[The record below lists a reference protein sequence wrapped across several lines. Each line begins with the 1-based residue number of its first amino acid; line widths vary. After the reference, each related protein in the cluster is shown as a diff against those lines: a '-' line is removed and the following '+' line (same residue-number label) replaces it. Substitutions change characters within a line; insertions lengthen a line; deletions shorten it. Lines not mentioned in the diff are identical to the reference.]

1 MLLRM
6 ADVRTYRKEG
16 IDMVLK
22 QRSAIGLF
30 VLALVGIACWM
41 LPTTAQ
47 ARTIN
52 VAPTGSTTA
61 IQNAINEAAP
71 GDTISVA
78 PGTYSGPTI
87 SVKTSG
93 LTITGSAAA
102 IIDAKGNTYGI
113 TVGKKLEFEPGPTCP
128 AREVSNFRISGL
140 TVENATIGIFLFSV
154 DKFQVVGGNYLN
166 NAEYG
171 IFPRCSHE
179 GLISGNSGV
188 GGNDATIYVGEDE
201 QTVVENNG
209 LTNGEFGIELENTD
223 NSVVRNN
230 LLTTNTS
237 GIFVIVLPGLPK
249 SATET
254 ALIEGNVVQKNN
266 RPNPFPPVCTAPGT
280 PPGCQ
285 PFFDDKQL
293 LPSGTG
299 ILNVGGHKVTIT
311 NNNVTSNN
319 TVGVGVVENPFGFGS
334 SNETRITNNLIQ
346 QNGKSPDPR
355 TSGAGDI
362 VYLDNPANGSC
373 ISGNV
378 FKTSFFPF
386 GEPPACT

>member
-1 MLLRM
+1 
-6 ADVRTYRKEG
+6 
-16 IDMVLK
+16 MVLK
-22 QRSAIGLF
+22 HRSAVRLF
-30 VLALVGIACWM
+30 VLALVGIACWV
-41 LPTTAQ
+41 LPATAQ
-47 ARTIN
+47 ARTIS

-102 IIDAKGNTYGI
+102 IINAKGNTYGI
-113 TVGKKLEFEPGPTCP
+113 TVGKKLAFEGTPQAPTCP
-128 AREVSNFRISGL
+128 AREVSNFTISGL
-140 TVENATIGIFLFSV
+140 TVENAEIGIFLFSV
-154 DKFQVVGGNYLN
+154 DKFQVSAGNYLN
-166 NAEYG
+166 NTEYG
-171 IFPRCSHE
+171 IFPRCSRN
-179 GLISGNSGV
+179 GLISGNSGG

-201 QTVVENNG
+201 NTVVENNG
-209 LTNGEFGIELENTD
+209 LTNGEFGVELENTD

-230 LLTTNTS
+230 LATTNTA
-237 GIFVIVLPGLPK
+237 GVFVIVLPGLPK
-249 SATET
+249 GSTET
-254 ALIEGNVVQKNN
+254 ALIEGNNVNKNN
-266 RPNPFPPVCTAPGT
+266 RPNPFPPVTCTSPGT

-285 PFFDDKQL
+285 EFFDDKQL

-299 ILNVGGHKVTIT
+299 ILNVGGQKVTIR

-319 TVGVGVVENPFGFGS
+319 TVGVGVVEDPLTEPTIS

-355 TSGAGDI
+355 TSGSGDI

>member
-1 MLLRM
+1 
-6 ADVRTYRKEG
+6 
-16 IDMVLK
+16 MVLK
-22 QRSAIGLF
+22 RRRAVRL
-30 VLALVGIACWM
+30 LVVAVAGIAWWM
-41 LPTTAQ
+41 LPATAQ

-78 PGTYSGPTI
+78 SGTYSGPTI

-102 IIDAKGNTYGI
+102 IINAKGNTYGI
-113 TVGKKLEFEPGPTCP
+113 TVGKKLEFEETPTGPVCP
-128 AREVSNFRISGL
+128 AREVSNFKISGL
-140 TVENATIGIFLFSV
+140 TVENAEIGIFLFSV
-154 DKFQVVGGNYLN
+154 DKFQVAGGIYVN
-166 NAEYG
+166 NTEYG
-171 IFPRCSHE
+171 IFPRCSRD
-179 GLISGNSGV
+179 GLISGNSGG

-201 QTVVENNG
+201 NTTVENNG
-209 LTNGEFGIELENTD
+209 LTNGEFGVELENTN

-230 LLTTNTS
+230 LATTNTA

-249 SATET
+249 GSTET
-254 ALIEGNVVQKNN
+254 ALIEGNNVNKNN
-266 RPNPFPPVCTAPGT
+266 RPNPFPPVTCTSPGT

-285 PFFDDKQL
+285 EFFDDKQL

-299 ILNVGGHKVTIT
+299 ILNVGGQKVTIR

-319 TVGVGVVENPFGFGS
+319 TVGVGVVEDSLTSPTIS

-355 TSGAGDI
+355 TSGSGDI

>member
-1 MLLRM
+1 
-6 ADVRTYRKEG
+6 
-16 IDMVLK
+16 MVLK
-22 QRSAIGLF
+22 QRSAVRLF
-30 VLALVGIACWM
+30 VLALVGSACWM
-41 LPTTAQ
+41 LPATAQ

-78 PGTYSGPTI
+78 SGTYSGPTI

-102 IIDAKGNTYGI
+102 IINAKGNTYGI
-113 TVGKKLEFEPGPTCP
+113 TVGKKLEFEGTPAGPVCP
-128 AREVSNFRISGL
+128 AREVSNFKISGL
-140 TVENATIGIFLFSV
+140 TVENAEIGIFLFSV
-154 DKFQVVGGNYLN
+154 DKFQVSAGNYLN
-166 NAEYG
+166 NTEYG
-171 IFPRCSHE
+171 IFPRCSRN
-179 GLISGNSGV
+179 GLISGNSGG

-201 QTVVENNG
+201 NTVVENNG
-209 LTNGEFGIELENTD
+209 LTNGEFGVELENTN

-230 LLTTNTS
+230 LATTNTA
-237 GIFVIVLPGLPK
+237 GVFVIVLPGLPK
-249 SATET
+249 GSTET
-254 ALIEGNVVQKNN
+254 ALIEGNNVNKNN
-266 RPNPFPPVCTAPGT
+266 RPNPFPPACTAPGT
-280 PPGCQ
+280 PPGCV

-299 ILNVGGHKVTIT
+299 ILNVGGQKVTIR
-311 NNNVTSNN
+311 NNNVASNN
-319 TVGVGVVENPFGFGS
+319 TVGVGVVEDPLTEPTIS

-355 TSGAGDI
+355 TSGSGDI

>member
-1 MLLRM
+1 
-6 ADVRTYRKEG
+6 
-16 IDMVLK
+16 MVLI
-22 QRSAIGLF
+22 QRGTTRLLAILLAGLACSI
-30 VLALVGIACWM
+30 LAA
-41 LPTTAQ
+41 TAQ
-47 ARTIN
+47 ANTIT
-52 VAPTGSTTA
+52 VPATGSTAA
-61 IQNAINEAAP
+61 IQNAVNAAAP
-71 GDTISVA
+71 GDTIVVSS
-78 PGTYSGPTI
+78 GTYTGPT
-87 SVKTSG
+87 VHVQTSN
-93 LTITGSAAA
+93 LTITGSPAA

-113 TVGKKLEFEPGPTCP
+113 TVGKKLEFEPGPACP
-128 AREVSNFRISGL
+128 ALEVSNFKISGL
-140 TVENATIGIFLFSV
+140 TVENAAFTGILIFSV

-171 IFPRCSHE
+171 IFPRCSRD
-179 GLISGNSGV
+179 GLISGNFGS

-201 QTVVENNG
+201 RTTVENNG
-209 LTNGEFGIELENTD
+209 LTNGEFGVELENTD
-223 NSVVRNN
+223 NSVVRSN
-230 LLTTNTS
+230 LVTTNTS

-266 RPNPFPPVCTAPGT
+266 RPNPFPPVCVAPGT
-280 PPGCQ
+280 PPGCVTE
-285 PFFDDKQL
+285 FFDDKQL

-299 ILNVGGHKVTIT
+299 ILNVGGHKVTIR

-319 TVGVGVVENPFGFGS
+319 TVGVGVVEDPITHDS
-334 SNETRITNNLIQ
+334 SNETRVTNNLIL

-355 TSGAGDI
+355 TSGSGDI

-386 GEPPACT
+386 GEPPACS

>member
-1 MLLRM
+1 MN
-6 ADVRTYRKEG
+6 
-16 IDMVLK
+16 MVLK
-22 QRSAIGLF
+22 QRSPVRLLVVALAATAWW
-30 VLALVGIACWM
+30 VLPA
-41 LPTTAQ
+41 TAQ

-52 VAPTGSTTA
+52 VAPTGSTMA
-61 IQNAINEAAP
+61 IQNAIDEAAP

-102 IIDAKGNTYGI
+102 IINGKGNKYGI
-113 TVGKKLEFEPGPTCP
+113 TVGKKLEFEGTPEVPTCP
-128 AREVSNFRISGL
+128 ALEVSNFKISGL
-140 TVENATIGIFLFSV
+140 TVENAEIGIFLFSV

-166 NAEYG
+166 NTEYG
-171 IFPRCSHE
+171 IFPRCSRD
-179 GLISGNSGV
+179 GLISGNSGG

-201 QTVVENNG
+201 RTTVENNG

-230 LLTTNTS
+230 LTTTNTA

-249 SATET
+249 KLTET

-266 RPNPFPPVCTAPGT
+266 RPNPFPPVTCNPPGT

-285 PFFDDKQL
+285 EFFDDKQL

-299 ILNVGGHKVTIT
+299 ILNVGGHKVTIR

-319 TVGVGVVENPFGFGS
+319 TVGVGVVKDPLGEEPS
-334 SNETRITNNLIQ
+334 SEETRVTNNLIQ

-355 TSGAGDI
+355 TSGSGDI

-373 ISGNV
+373 ISQNV

>member
-1 MLLRM
+1 MN
-6 ADVRTYRKEG
+6 
-16 IDMVLK
+16 MVLK
-22 QRSAIGLF
+22 QRSAVRL
-30 VLALVGIACWM
+30 LVVAVAGIAWWM
-41 LPTTAQ
+41 LPATAQ

-78 PGTYSGPTI
+78 SGTYSGPTI

-102 IIDAKGNTYGI
+102 IINAKGNTYGI
-113 TVGKKLEFEPGPTCP
+113 TVGKKLEFEGTPAGPACP
-128 AREVSNFRISGL
+128 AREVSNFKISGL
-140 TVENATIGIFLFSV
+140 TVENAEIGIFLFSV
-154 DKFQVVGGNYLN
+154 DKFQVEGGIYQN
-166 NAEYG
+166 NTEYG
-171 IFPRCSHE
+171 IFPRCSRD
-179 GLISGNSGV
+179 GLISGNSGG

-201 QTVVENNG
+201 RTTVENNG
-209 LTNGEFGIELENTD
+209 LTNGEFGVELENTD

-237 GIFVIVLPGLPK
+237 GIFVIVLPALPK
-249 SATET
+249 TSTET

-266 RPNPFPPVCTAPGT
+266 RPNPFPPACEPPPPFPANL
-280 PPGCQ
+280 PGCK

-293 LPSGTG
+293 LPTGTG
-299 ILNVGGHKVTIT
+299 ILNVGGHKITIN

-319 TVGVGVVENPFGFGS
+319 TVGIGVVENPFGFGS

-355 TSGAGDI
+355 AGVGADI
-362 VYLDNPANGSC
+362 VYLDQPKNGSC
-373 ISGNV
+373 LSGNV
-378 FKTSFFPF
+378 FKTSFFRE

>member
-1 MLLRM
+1 M
-6 ADVRTYRKEG
+6 RTHRKEG
-16 IDMVLK
+16 MNMVLK
-22 QRSAIGLF
+22 QRSAVRLLVVALSATAWW
-30 VLALVGIACWM
+30 VLPA
-41 LPTTAQ
+41 TAQ
-47 ARTIN
+47 ARNIN

-61 IQNAINEAAP
+61 IQNAVNEAAP
-71 GDTISVA
+71 GDTIVVA
-78 PGTYSGPTI
+78 SGTYSGPTI

-93 LTITGSAAA
+93 LTITGSPAA
-102 IIDAKGNTYGI
+102 IINAKGNKYGI
-113 TVGKKLEFEPGPTCP
+113 TVGKKLEFEGTPEAPTCP
-128 AREVSNFRISGL
+128 ALEVSNFKISGL
-140 TVENATIGIFLFSV
+140 TVENAEIGIFLFSV

-171 IFPRCSHE
+171 IFPRCSRA
-179 GLISGNSGV
+179 GLISGNSGG

-201 QTVVENNG
+201 NTVVENNG
-209 LTNGEFGIELENTD
+209 LTNGEFGVELENTD

-266 RPNPFPPVCTAPGT
+266 RPNPFAPVCEAT
-280 PPGCQ
+280 PPSPPNLPGCEK
-285 PFFDDKQL
+285 FKDDKQL

-299 ILNVGGHKVTIT
+299 ILNVGGHKVTIR

-319 TVGVGVVENPFGFGS
+319 TVGIGVVENPFGFGS
-334 SNETRITNNLIQ
+334 SNETRVTNNLIQ

-355 TSGAGDI
+355 AGVAGDI

-378 FKTSFFPF
+378 FKTSVFPF
-386 GEPPACT
+386 GEPPACS

>member
-1 MLLRM
+1 
-6 ADVRTYRKEG
+6 
-16 IDMVLK
+16 MVLK
-22 QRSAIGLF
+22 RRRAVRLL
-30 VLALVGIACWM
+30 VVALVGTACWM
-41 LPTTAQ
+41 LPATAQ
-47 ARTIN
+47 ARTIS
-52 VAPTGSTTA
+52 VAPTGSTKA

-87 SVKTSG
+87 SVTTSG

-113 TVGKKLEFEPGPTCP
+113 TVGKKLGFEQTPTGPVCP
-128 AREVSNFRISGL
+128 AREVSNFKISGL
-140 TVENATIGIFLFSV
+140 TVENAEIGIFLFSV
-154 DKFQVVGGNYLN
+154 DKFQVAGGIYVN
-166 NAEYG
+166 NTEYG
-171 IFPRCSHE
+171 IFPRCSRD
-179 GLISGNSGV
+179 GLISGNSGG

-201 QTVVENNG
+201 NTTVENNG

-230 LLTTNTS
+230 LATTNTA

-249 SATET
+249 GSTET
-254 ALIEGNVVQKNN
+254 ALIEGNNVNKNN
-266 RPNPFPPVCTAPGT
+266 RPNPFPPVTCTSPGT

-285 PFFDDKQL
+285 EFFDDKQL

-299 ILNVGGHKVTIT
+299 ILNVGGQKVTIR

-319 TVGVGVVENPFGFGS
+319 TVGVGVVEDPLTEPTIS

-355 TSGAGDI
+355 SSGSGDI
-362 VYLDNPANGSC
+362 VYLDNPTNGSC

>member
-1 MLLRM
+1 
-6 ADVRTYRKEG
+6 
-16 IDMVLK
+16 MVLK
-22 QRSAIGLF
+22 RRRAVRLL
-30 VLALVGIACWM
+30 VVALVGTACWM
-41 LPTTAQ
+41 LPATAQ
-47 ARTIN
+47 ARTIS
-52 VAPTGSTTA
+52 VAPTGSTKA

-87 SVKTSG
+87 SVTTSG

-113 TVGKKLEFEPGPTCP
+113 TVGKKLGFEETPAGPVCP
-128 AREVSNFRISGL
+128 AREVSNFTISGL
-140 TVENATIGIFLFSV
+140 TVENAEIGIFLFSV
-154 DKFQVVGGNYLN
+154 DKFQVAGGIYVN
-166 NAEYG
+166 NTEYG
-171 IFPRCSHE
+171 IFPRCSRD
-179 GLISGNSGV
+179 GLISGNSGG

-201 QTVVENNG
+201 RTTVENNG
-209 LTNGEFGIELENTD
+209 LTNGEFGVELENTN

-230 LLTTNTS
+230 LATTNTA

-249 SATET
+249 GSTET
-254 ALIEGNVVQKNN
+254 ALIEGNNVNKNN
-266 RPNPFPPVCTAPGT
+266 RPNPFPPVTCTSPGT

-285 PFFDDKQL
+285 EFFDDKQL

-299 ILNVGGHKVTIT
+299 ILNVGGQKVTIR

-319 TVGVGVVENPFGFGS
+319 TVGVGVVEDSLTSPTIS

-355 TSGAGDI
+355 TSGSGDI